1 MIQILKG
8 KSIDMGSKKSLTNR
22 IGVSFGLGTTKY
34 ITSQGIYKLHSEGRF
49 IGFFSFAIFLFL
61 STEGGRQAQ
70 ALDTKRGRGR

>member
-1 MIQILKG
+1 
-8 KSIDMGSKKSLTNR
+8 MGSKKSLTNR

-61 STEGGRQAQ
+61 STEGGGRLRLLIQ
-70 ALDTKRGRGR
+70 KR